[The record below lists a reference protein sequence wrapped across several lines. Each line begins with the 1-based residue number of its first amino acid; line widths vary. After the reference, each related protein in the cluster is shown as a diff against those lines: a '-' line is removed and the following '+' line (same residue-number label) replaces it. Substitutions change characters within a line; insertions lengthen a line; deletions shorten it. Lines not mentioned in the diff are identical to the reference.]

1 MKLRQA
7 QVWKEGDRYIRI
19 VRLERLAVEFKS
31 AKTVNA
37 RDGTRHRVTKKEFCR
52 LLKTATLLTPGEDS
66 IE

>member
-19 VRLERLAVEFKS
+19 VQLERLTVSFKS
-31 AKTVNA
+31 MKTPNA
-37 RDGTRHRVTKKEFCR
+37 RDGTHNRVTKKEFCR

-66 IE
+66 FE

>member
-19 VRLERLAVEFKS
+19 VQLERLAVGFKS
-31 AKTVNA
+31 MKTPNAK
-37 RDGTRHRVTKKEFCR
+37 DGTRHRVTKKEFCR